1 MTTYF
6 KCFKDMSRV
15 PTFSFSRMTVN
26 QPFFV
31 KLTAESRA
39 FDPVLQ
45 ALFFNPVCND
55 ELVRAHRELFHDALH
70 LSVTDISS

>member
-1 MTTYF
+1 
-6 KCFKDMSRV
+6 
-15 PTFSFSRMTVN
+15 MTVN